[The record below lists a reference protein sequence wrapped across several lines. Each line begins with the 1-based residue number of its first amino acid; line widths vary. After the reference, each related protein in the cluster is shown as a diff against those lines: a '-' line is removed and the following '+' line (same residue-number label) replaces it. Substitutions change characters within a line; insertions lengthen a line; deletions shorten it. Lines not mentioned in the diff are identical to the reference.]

1 MKKRRTSSKSAKT
14 EFSTG
19 YLAYGHYH
27 IGGEDLAETSLDS
40 LEILCSGMSGQMRDS
55 DIRDHYRKTGDYDAN
70 EMYFNIWVNG
80 FLIQFHFELM
90 GLHVNYNAWDLMRPG
105 HVHTATPAIVSYTI
119 AAAYDWLSEHC
130 IEDISEVFYEVA
142 EQGIAWN
149 IADAF
154 RCGKAVSRGK
164 R

>member
-90 GLHVNYNAWDLMRPG
+90 
-105 HVHTATPAIVSYTI
+105 
-119 AAAYDWLSEHC
+119 SEHC